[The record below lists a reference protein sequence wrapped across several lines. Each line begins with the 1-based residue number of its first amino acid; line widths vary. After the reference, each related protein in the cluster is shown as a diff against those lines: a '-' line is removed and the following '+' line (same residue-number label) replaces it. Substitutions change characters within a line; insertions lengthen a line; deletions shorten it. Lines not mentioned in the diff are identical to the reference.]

1 MREKGGMP
9 EPQAKVKVYGLS
21 LTRRQYI
28 LIQIAAFVWMLLL
41 YGYWRY
47 AGLQASPNKF
57 ARNLD
62 LLLLAVYVYG
72 VVETLVVFRKFKKA
86 KFAPEEKKM
95 PDQKST

>member
-1 MREKGGMP
+1 MP
-9 EPQAKVKVYGLS
+9 VLETKVSVYGLM
-21 LTRRQYI
+21 LTRRRYI
-28 LIQIAAFVWMLLL
+28 LIQTAAFVWMLLL

-72 VVETLVVFRKFKKA
+72 VVETMVVFRKFKKV
-86 KFAPEEKKM
+86 KSAPEEKKM
-95 PDQKST
+95 PDQKPT